1 MEVRNR
7 FFPLKEADWREETA
21 KVKKYLIEADLIE
34 KFDEDRLE
42 DIDKFALQTHLNKLA
57 KIQSKDRVLQIRA
70 YMQAIF
76 SEAVDQDFLSKDP
89 ARKVKVPAHLRE
101 TDKTI
106 LTWDQ
111 LRSALDHLE
120 LRDRIILELDM
131 TNALRPSELFG
142 LRWKCFDRAA
152 HAMTLVETT
161 YMGEIRDWGKTKGSL
176 RTIPLSRDLTKELC
190 AWELECPDISPNAFI
205 FPNNDGGFIDTG
217 NYRKRV
223 LHKLARDLKLPKL
236 TFQVIRRS
244 IATLAQKKGTV
255 KDVQGV
261 LRHSRAATTTDV
273 FMQEIPE
280 GVRATIDSIHR
291 ELRKGTKP
299 RVAGSGRKKEAPR
312 STEKKVG
319 VGNGKTG
326 VSVGRKLQERRS
338 VGDFKTPSQK
348 GFENLLPNATK
359 PGEAEPLSC

>member
-1 MEVRNR
+1 
-7 FFPLKEADWREETA
+7 
-21 KVKKYLIEADLIE
+21 VKRYLIEADLIE

-57 KIQSKDRVLQIRA
+57 KIHSRDRVLQIRA

-76 SEAVDQDFLSKDP
+76 SEAVDQDFLPKDP
-89 ARKVKVPAHLRE
+89 ARKVKVPTRLRE
-101 TDKTI
+101 TDKTV

-111 LRSALDHLE
+111 LRSALACLE

-142 LRWKCFDRAA
+142 LRWKCFDRSAR
-152 HAMTLVETT
+152 AMSLVETT

-190 AWELECPDISPNAFI
+190 AWELECPDTSPDAFI
-205 FPNNDGGFIDTG
+205 FPNANGGFIDTG

-223 LHKLARDLKLPKL
+223 LHKLARDLGLPKL
-236 TFQVIRRS
+236 TFQVIRRT
-244 IATLAQKKGTV
+244 IATLAQRKGTV

-261 LRHSRAATTTDV
+261 LRHSRIATTTDV
-273 FMQEIPE
+273 YMPEIPE

-291 ELRKGTKP
+291 ELRKSSKP
-299 RVAGSGRKKEAPR
+299 GNARSGKKSASPR
-312 STEKKVG
+312 LIGE
-319 VGNGKTG
+319 KTG
-326 VSVGRKLQERRS
+326 TGTGRAGVLEGQKLQERRS
-338 VGDFKTPSQK
+338 ASDFKTHSQK

-359 PGEAEPLSC
+359 VLRTGVTPVVASA